1 MCGVSSD
8 GYLPPSGTIDLPLA
22 HAIPE
27 LVPAYYCHKLAASK
41 IPNEY
46 SIISKNDSFYYTRK
60 ENEWT
65 ILTMLLFS
73 DISMKLILSL
83 HQIIFIKSNCIYD
96 CRKI

>member
-41 IPNEY
+41 IPNEN
-46 SIISKNDSFYYTRK
+46 SIMLKNDSFYYARK
-60 ENEWT
+60 ENVYNIDNAIVFRYKHEANFEFASNY
-65 ILTMLLFS
+65 IYQV
-73 DISMKLILSL
+73 KLHI
-83 HQIIFIKSNCIYD
+83 
-96 CRKI
+96 